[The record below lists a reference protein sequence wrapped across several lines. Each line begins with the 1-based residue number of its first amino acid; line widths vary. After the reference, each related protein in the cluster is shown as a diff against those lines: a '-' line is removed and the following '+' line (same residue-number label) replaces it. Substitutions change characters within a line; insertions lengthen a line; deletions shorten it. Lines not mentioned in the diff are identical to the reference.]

1 MDLRE
6 LEVTVTLGLL
16 LILALLGVLAW
27 RENRPMSWAA
37 FGLCVL
43 IPEACSETPSAAA
56 LHTIMAVTAVLVVLQ
71 LAIDAVKRPDQDP
84 QQAAEPRR
92 EEFRPHIRDP
102 FHG

>member
-6 LEVTVTLGLL
+6 LEITVTLALL
-16 LILALLGVLAW
+16 LVLALLGVLAW
-27 RENRPMSWAA
+27 RDNRPMSWAA

-43 IPEACSETPSAAA
+43 IPEACSETPSTDA

-71 LAIDAVKRPDQDP
+71 LAIDALKQREPDERTADGRRDEFQ
-84 QQAAEPRR
+84 PRM
-92 EEFRPHIRDP
+92 RDP